1 MSKKR
6 RVEFIPKNSSI
17 KRIGFLDGEYIYSS
31 DVESDEECRI
41 YSKENVHILEMDES
55 VEKKQTCLV
64 TNFENL
70 MNNINSYLADGY
82 TIDKINQIKDGNSDY
97 FLIVFNLPS

>member
-1 MSKKR
+1 MSNKR

-31 DVESDEECRI
+31 DVDSSEECRI
-41 YSKENVHILEMDES
+41 YSKENVHIIDMDES
-55 VEKKQTCLV
+55 AEKKQTCIV

-97 FLIVFNLPS
+97 FLIIFNLPS